1 MTLLPRLANL
11 VATAIFVSAAHAGTM
26 AASGPSVRPES
37 MANQR
42 QAVVVSQVRTVF
54 TDEDRIGTL
63 RSGANCELA
72 SDRLW
77 SELVKQRVDAVLPR
91 AFDDELI
98 KAAAKNPHLGVADG
112 VAPLRMQALLNKID
126 VHVCQGPAGAWRG
139 GFTVQVTWQVL
150 APESDRVLYQGSTSG
165 AFTLNEFKRMSTAR
179 GLHEAFGVA
188 SRKLLA
194 DRRFAAALSAANASQ
209 VALAY

>member
-11 VATAIFVSAAHAGTM
+11 VATAIFISAAHAGTT
-26 AASGPSVRPES
+26 AASGPSLRPEP
-37 MANQR
+37 MTNQH
-42 QAVVVSQVRTVF
+42 QAVF

-63 RSGANCELA
+63 RSGANCELT

-77 SELVKQRVDAVLPR
+77 SELVKQRVEAELPR

-126 VHVCQGPAGAWRG
+126 FHVCQGPAGAWRG

-150 APESDRVLYQGSTSG
+150 DPESDRVLYQGSTSG
-165 AFTLNEFKRMSTAR
+165 AFTLNEFKRIPTAH
-179 GLHEAFGVA
+179 GLHDAFGVA

-194 DRRFAAALSAANASQ
+194 DRRFAAALSTANASQ